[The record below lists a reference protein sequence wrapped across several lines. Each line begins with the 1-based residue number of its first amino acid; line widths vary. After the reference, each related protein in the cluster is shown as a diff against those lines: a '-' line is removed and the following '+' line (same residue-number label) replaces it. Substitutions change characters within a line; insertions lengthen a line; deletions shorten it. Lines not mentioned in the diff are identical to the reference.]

1 MRDLSIRRGAGH
13 CDRAMRHRSFALVW
27 ALLIA
32 IGLFVL
38 WHTRITIPL
47 ALTPVIFVTR
57 PMADVFPL
65 WLAVAIAGLTW
76 IGGLMLY
83 EDGR

>member
-1 MRDLSIRRGAGH
+1 MNVRFGGI
-13 CDRAMRHRSFALVW
+13 ALVW

-38 WHTRITIPL
+38 WHARITVPL
-47 ALTPVIFVTR
+47 ASTPLIFVTR
-57 PMADVFPL
+57 PMADILPL
-65 WLAVAIAGLTW
+65 WLAVAMAGLTW